1 MFSRKL
7 KTENRLL
14 NNRVEELTNIQATLE
29 ACLLQKTNALENIAT
44 ILKEGNTITAITKD
58 KDERDVI
65 VFYSFR
71 HGIIKGLDVKV
82 HYLDYPIR
90 NDSYLV
96 KILTEVDE
104 EKIYIV
110 DIFSNEISR
119 GHGTFAVNT
128 LKKIAEEIELK
139 KISGWISPVDFD
151 HHDRLIYFYKKNG
164 FEVDYNQQAKSGRVV
179 CNISYNDD

>member
-1 MFSRKL
+1 MFSKKL
-7 KTENRLL
+7 KTENQLL
-14 NNRVEELTNIQATLE
+14 NNRIQELTNIQATLE
-29 ACLLQKTNALENIAT
+29 ECLFQKTNALENIIT
-44 ILKEGNTITAITKD
+44 ILNDGNTIKAITKD
-58 KDERDVI
+58 KDEKDVI

-82 HYLDYPIR
+82 YYLDYPIT
-90 NDSYLV
+90 NDSFLV

-104 EKIYIV
+104 DKIYIV
-110 DIFSNEISR
+110 DIFSNEVSR
-119 GHGTFAVNT
+119 GHGTLAVNT
-128 LKKIAEEIELK
+128 LKKIAEEIEL

-179 CNISYNDD
+179 CNISDNDD